1 MRGFAG
7 GSRAWSEDRRV
18 RRSNFQGCAGSGK
31 LAFRT
36 EGCGSSHILG
46 EDAIGDS
53 SRSAESAVYLHVKPS
68 SSDGFVDASQAV
80 VGVGNFYVGEWS
92 GESVE
97 GGRISGGKLK

>member
-7 GSRAWSEDRRV
+7 RSHAWSEHRRV
-18 RRSNFQGCAGSGK
+18 RRSDFQGCAGSGK

-53 SRSAESAVYLHVKPS
+53 RSAESAVYLHVNPG
-68 SSDGFVDASQAV
+68 SSDGFLDVSQAV
-80 VGVGNFYVGEWS
+80 IGVGNFLCRRVVRREC
-92 GESVE
+92 
-97 GGRISGGKLK
+97 GGR

>member
-18 RRSNFQGCAGSGK
+18 RRGDFQGCAGSGK

-46 EDAIGDS
+46 RMRSLIQGPLRARCICMS
-53 SRSAESAVYLHVKPS
+53 SQVHQTGS
-68 SSDGFVDASQAV
+68 
-80 VGVGNFYVGEWS
+80 WM
-92 GESVE
+92 SV
-97 GGRISGGKLK
+97 RL